1 MEAFYIWLAV
11 TLLGTML
18 AGLVRVLLGPKPADR
33 MLGLQL
39 FGSTS
44 VGVLLLLGQAAEREA
59 LQNVA
64 LIFLLLALM
73 TVIAFVER
81 TPPEAD
87 REEIP

>member
-1 MEAFYIWLAV
+1 MDAFYLGLAV
-11 TLLGTML
+11 ILLGTML

-39 FGSTS
+39 LGSTS
-44 VGVLLLLGQAAEREA
+44 AGVLLLLGQEAEQEA

-64 LIFLLLALM
+64 LVFLLLALM

-81 TPPEAD
+81 TVPQAD
-87 REEIP
+87 REEKP

>member
-1 MEAFYIWLAV
+1 MEAFYLWLALI
-11 TLLGTML
+11 LLGTLL
-18 AGLVRVLLGPKPADR
+18 AGLVRVLRGPKPADR

-44 VGVLLLLGQAAEREA
+44 VGVLLLLGQAAEQVA

-64 LIFLLLALM
+64 LVFLLLALM

-87 REEIP
+87 KEEKR